1 MLPYLFSKIWS
12 NQSAAA
18 PASTRGEQLV
28 YLQKSLMNMD
38 ELLDGSIDGKHGWVR
53 KWVLFNLSDD
63 DVEGA
68 VFGHSGGVRVEMVA
82 LGANESIVAHAVPFV
97 KKRCMFSAPES
108 MVLLLQRSGFFVLG
122 LFFTNDEFASSEMN
136 ADAARN
142 RMEHVSTIIILN
154 LS

>member
-1 MLPYLFSKIWS
+1 MLSYLYHKFLYDET
-12 NQSAAA
+12 AAVSS
-18 PASTRGEQLV
+18 STRGEQLV
-28 YLQKSLMNMD
+28 YLKKSLMNMD
-38 ELLDGSIDGKHGWVR
+38 ELLDCSIDGKHGWVR